1 MEIIRKTVYL
11 RNFTRGQ
18 YKLVRQHIQSAIIG
32 LIPAIGIRHNCCML
46 LTYWVDSHLY
56 NSLTYAYQG
65 KNLLP

>member
-32 LIPAIGIRHNCCML
+32 LIPAKGIRHNCCML
-46 LTYWVDSHLY
+46 IYRADSHLY
-56 NSLTYAYQG
+56 NSLT
-65 KNLLP
+65 

>member
-18 YKLVRQHIQSAIIG
+18 YKLVRQHIQPAIIG

-46 LTYWVDSHLY
+46 LSYRADIHLY
-56 NSLTYAYQG
+56 NSLTYDYHG